1 MFRLVENSHNK
12 SKNLLQTLKFLYN
25 LHQPPIPH
33 SSLPLIIINYQHPA
47 FVHVAKIAKNAVF
60 SFPLL
65 QAYPSF
71 EDPSQ
76 VLVSPQSLSRQLQRS
91 PNYI

>member
-47 FVHVAKIAKNAVF
+47 FVHVANIAKNAVF